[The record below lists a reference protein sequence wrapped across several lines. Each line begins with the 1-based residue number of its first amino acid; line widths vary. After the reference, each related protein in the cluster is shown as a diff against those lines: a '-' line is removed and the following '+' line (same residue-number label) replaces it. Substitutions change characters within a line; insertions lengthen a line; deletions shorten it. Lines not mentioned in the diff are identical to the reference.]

1 LGHGYRRFP
10 VLSSACRCCNACT
23 RHFSALQGG
32 DALSGGTGRGY
43 RSHHGPSQRCQ
54 PARAAAEGI
63 APCSAEKCA
72 YKRCSICTLSS
83 APEAPVTVAQVR
95 AGTLALLFVGLPVLL
110 GALVYG
116 PFILDLLL
124 HRRPP
129 SRFLIPSGYR
139 GWVRIEY
146 RVSNA
151 PQLPRDG
158 EYLLVRLA
166 GDGTLKTSSD
176 LPKAG
181 DTTSSS
187 TSRKASESS
196 FRTPAGAKEA

>member
-1 LGHGYRRFP
+1 M
-10 VLSSACRCCNACT
+10 
-23 RHFSALQGG
+23 
-32 DALSGGTGRGY
+32 
-43 RSHHGPSQRCQ
+43 
-54 PARAAAEGI
+54 
-63 APCSAEKCA
+63 
-72 YKRCSICTLSS
+72 
-83 APEAPVTVAQVR
+83 AQVR

-110 GALVYG
+110 GALIYG

-151 PQLPRDG
+151 PQLPREG

-176 LPKAG
+176 LPEGWGHDQFFYLSEGQRKLLSNAG
-181 DTTSSS
+181 WCKGGMIWDEVTGKDEHSPVLLKFFVGT
-187 TSRKASESS
+187 EDQ
-196 FRTPAGAKEA
+196 FRLETDPTGKTYSPCG